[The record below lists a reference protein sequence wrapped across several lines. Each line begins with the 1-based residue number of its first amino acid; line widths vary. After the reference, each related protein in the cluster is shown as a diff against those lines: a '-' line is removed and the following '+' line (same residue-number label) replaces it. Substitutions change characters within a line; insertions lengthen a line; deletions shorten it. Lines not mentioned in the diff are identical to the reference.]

1 MTTKVQNR
9 YFRMAA
15 MGALALSAVSAF
27 AQQYPNTQY
36 PPPPQGQYPPPG
48 QGQYPPQQGQYPPP
62 QGQYPP
68 PQGQYPPP
76 QGQYSMQQPNYGPP
90 PMMAPQQLDQLVGPI
105 ALYPDGLLA
114 QVLSAST
121 FGYEL
126 PDAANWSNNHS
137 YLRGEQLA
145 AAIREDNLPWDPSVL
160 ALLPFP
166 SVIAYMAQNMQW
178 TQQLGTAVLAQRN
191 DVMDA
196 IQNMRAQSYQY
207 GYLRPNQ
214 YENVVDEPGAIQIV
228 PVDPA
233 LYYVPVYDPG
243 IVFFAPR
250 PGFFVGGGIRFGFG
264 ISIGAAFAPW
274 GWGGVGFGWRDHTI
288 LVDHRPWGRTWSN
301 QRGYVHPYAA
311 PYRAVGPRGESH
323 QLHELEHHGNEHE
336 RH

>member
-1 MTTKVQNR
+1 
-9 YFRMAA
+9 
-15 MGALALSAVSAF
+15 
-27 AQQYPNTQY
+27 
-36 PPPPQGQYPPPG
+36 
-48 QGQYPPQQGQYPPP
+48 
-62 QGQYPP
+62 
-68 PQGQYPPP
+68 
-76 QGQYSMQQPNYGPP
+76 
-90 PMMAPQQLDQLVGPI
+90 MMAPQQLDQLVGPI

-114 QVLSAST
+114 QVLTAST

-126 PDAANWSNNHS
+126 PDAANWANNHS
-137 YLRGEQLA
+137 YLHGEQLA
-145 AAIREDNLPWDPSVL
+145 AAIREDNLPWDPSVV

-178 TQQLGTAVLAQRN
+178 TQELGTAVLAQRN

-196 IQNMRAQSYQY
+196 VQRMRAQSYQY

-214 YENVVDEPGAIQIV
+214 YENVVYEPGAIQIV

-233 LYYVPVYDPG
+233 LYYVPIYDPG

-250 PGFFVGGGIRFGFG
+250 PGFFVGGAIHFGFG
-264 ISIGAAFAPW
+264 ITIGAAFAPW

-311 PYRAVGPRGESH
+311 PYRAVGPRTESH
-323 QLHELEHHGNEHE
+323 QFHELEHHGNEHE
-336 RH
+336 RR